1 MYVRSTGLGRTL
13 LKARIGKLGA
23 THLVPSTLEESD
35 SEPARMIMVME
46 IQEPVH
52 WEVKAFMEPQ
62 DLRRLVL
69 LVLRPSTIFY
79 GLKLLFS
86 KSRESILQSAKGA
99 DNVSGAKKSTP
110 APSQRKG
117 ERPRANVKLSPAQKA
132 ALKKKERQKARLAN
146 SPGPAK
152 VSG

>member
-1 MYVRSTGLGRTL
+1 M
-13 LKARIGKLGA
+13 
-23 THLVPSTLEESD
+23 THLVPSVLEESKD
-35 SEPARMIMVME
+35 EPARMIMVLE

-62 DLRRLVL
+62 DLRRLIL

-86 KSRESILQSAKGA
+86 KSRESILQSAQTRGA
-99 DNVSGAKKSTP
+99 DDVSSAKKSTP

-146 SPGPAK
+146 SPEPAK

>member
-23 THLVPSTLEESD
+23 THIVPSTLEESD
-35 SEPARMIMVME
+35 SEPARMIMIME
-46 IQEPVH
+46 ILEPVH

-62 DLRRLVL
+62 DLRRLIL

-86 KSRESILQSAKGA
+86 KSRESVLQPVQGA
-99 DNVSGAKKSTP
+99 DDVSGAEKSTS

-132 ALKKKERQKARLAN
+132 ALKKKERQKARLGN
-146 SPGPAK
+146 GPEPAK
-152 VSG
+152 VRG